1 MQFLLFKVTIF
12 FNEIVFKDLNWH
24 PYGNFQF
31 VFNALLYSFKI
42 CDKIMHT
49 ILDYD
54 ANKWWYQVQLFL

>member
-1 MQFLLFKVTIF
+1 MQLLLFKVTIF
-12 FNEIVFKDLNWH
+12 FYEIVFKDLNLH

-31 VFNALLYSFKI
+31 VFNALSYSFEI

-54 ANKWWYQVQLFL
+54 HRCK